1 MKILKRSLV
10 QAIGALRK
18 NKLQTALT
26 MTGMTIGVA
35 TVLTMIALGR
45 GAQGAISDQI
55 RSAGMNLIV
64 VTAGNYQAPRERP
77 PDDAIEPSAWHP
89 PRQGWDRSLLRS
101 AVLGDHEQGR
111 LFRIHAEDDPMAVH
125 DHPLASQRLGDSEA
139 GLGAAATLTR
149 SDAAEIRRIP
159 AVQYVSSGVHMNAH
173 IEGPH
178 VADASAIP
186 ASPHGV
192 ADASGLPASPHG
204 VADAS
209 GLPAS
214 PHGVRWFTRLHGD
227 DVAQPLIRR
236 AWVFPHGRYFN
247 EREERDSEQV
257 IVLGSVVSE
266 KLFGSANPVGQTVK
280 IWHQPFKVVGVIASG
295 SWILQPEAGDD
306 QFDAIYV
313 PVTTVQRLL
322 NLSKLNDITI
332 TTKSTGDV
340 TQVVRSITNLLRQ
353 RHRISARMP
362 DDFTVSS
369 QARKALASGGLRPEV
384 AAAVVGNVSGLEKV
398 TLDQLGKTL
407 DRASQTMTALLI
419 SIAAVSLLV
428 GGIGIMNVMMLSVT
442 ERTREIGILRAV
454 GATATDVLSQFLLE
468 AMGMSL
474 VGGLLGIAL
483 GLVTSLVVTQLV
495 HWSIDLSPLAVFV
508 SFAISAAV
516 GIFFGYYPAR
526 QAAKAL
532 PIESLRFES

>member
-1 MKILKRSLV
+1 MRTLRQSLS
-10 QAIGALRK
+10 QAIRALQK

-35 TVLTMIALGR
+35 TVVTMIALGR

-64 VTAGNYQAPRERP
+64 VTAGNYQAPRERL

-89 PRQGWDRSLLRS
+89 SRQGW
-101 AVLGDHEQGR
+101 GR
-111 LFRIHAEDDPMAVH
+111 LLKVHAEDDPMAVH

-149 SDAAEIRRIP
+149 SDAAEIQKIP
-159 AVQYVSSGVHMNAH
+159 AVQYVSSGVHLNAH
-173 IEGPH
+173 IEGPN
-178 VADASAIP
+178 
-186 ASPHGV
+186 
-192 ADASGLPASPHG
+192 L
-204 VADAS
+204 
-209 GLPAS
+209 
-214 PHGVRWFTRLHGD
+214 RWFTRLHGD
-227 DVAQPLIRR
+227 DVTQPFIRR

-247 EREERDSEQV
+247 DREEGRSEQV
-257 IVLGSVVSE
+257 IVLGSIVSE
-266 KLFGSANPVGQTVK
+266 KLFGSADPVGKTVK
-280 IWHQPFKVVGVIASG
+280 LWHQPFTVVGVIASG
-295 SWILQPEAGDD
+295 SWIVQPEAGDD

-313 PVTTVQRLL
+313 PVSTVQRLL

-332 TTKSTGDV
+332 TTKSTGEV
-340 TQVVRSITNLLRQ
+340 THVARLITDLLRQ
-353 RHRISARMP
+353 RHRISPKMP
-362 DDFTVSS
+362 DDFTVTS

-407 DRASQTMTALLI
+407 DRASQTMTVLLI
-419 SIAAVSLLV
+419 CIAATSLLA
-428 GGIGIMNVMMLSVT
+428 GGIGIMNVMMLAVT

-454 GATATDVLSQFLLE
+454 GATAGDVLSQFLLE
-468 AMGMSL
+468 AVGLSMA
-474 VGGLLGIAL
+474 GGLLGVAV
-483 GLVTSLVVTQLV
+483 GAVTSILLTQWL
-495 HWSIDLSPLAVFV
+495 HWAIDLSPLAVV
-508 SFAISAAV
+508 ASFAISAAV

-526 QAAKAL
+526 QAARAL

>member
-1 MKILKRSLV
+1 VKILKRSLV

-77 PDDAIEPSAWHP
+77 PDDAIEPSVWHP
-89 PRQGWDRSLLRS
+89 PRQGRDSSMLRS
-101 AVLGDHEQGR
+101 AVLDDREQGR

-139 GLGAAATLTR
+139 GLGAAATLTL
-149 SDAAEIRRIP
+149 SDAAEIRKIP

-173 IEGPH
+173 IEGPQ
-178 VADASAIP
+178 
-186 ASPHGV
+186 V
-192 ADASGLPASPHG
+192 ADASGLPASP
-204 VADAS
+204 
-209 GLPAS
+209 P
-214 PHGVRWFTRLHGD
+214 GVRWFTRLHGD

-266 KLFGSANPVGQTVK
+266 KLFGSANPVGRTVK

-332 TTKSTGDV
+332 TTQSTGDV
-340 TQVVRSITNLLRQ
+340 TQVAHSITNLLRQ
-353 RHRISARMP
+353 RHHISIKMP

-398 TLDQLGKTL
+398 TLNQLGKTL

-474 VGGLLGIAL
+474 AGGLLGIAL
-483 GLVTSLVVTQLV
+483 GLVTSLVVTRLV
-495 HWSIDLSPLAVFV
+495 HWSIDLSPVAVFV
-508 SFAISAAV
+508 SFAMSAAV

>member
-1 MKILKRSLV
+1 MRRLKRSWL
-10 QAIGALRK
+10 QAVGALKK
-18 NKLQTALT
+18 NRLQTALT

-89 PRQGWDRSLLRS
+89 SRRRGRSPSLS
-101 AVLGDHEQGR
+101 FGVFYDGEPGR
-111 LFRIHAEDDPMAVH
+111 LLKTHAEDDPMAVH

-139 GLGAAATLTR
+139 GLGAAATLTT
-149 SDAAEIRRIP
+149 SDATEIRKFP

-173 IEGPH
+173 IEGPT
-178 VADASAIP
+178 
-186 ASPHGV
+186 
-192 ADASGLPASPHG
+192 
-204 VADAS
+204 
-209 GLPAS
+209 
-214 PHGVRWFTRLHGD
+214 VRWFTRLHGD

-247 EREERDSEQV
+247 EREEQASEQV

-266 KLFGSANPVGQTVK
+266 KLFGSVDPVGKTVK

-295 SWILQPEAGDD
+295 SWLQQPEAGDD

-340 TQVVRSITNLLRQ
+340 THVVQLVTDLLRR
-353 RHRISARMP
+353 RHHISPKMP
-362 DDFTVSS
+362 DDFTVTS
-369 QARKALASGGLRPEV
+369 QARKALASGGMRPEV

-398 TLDQLGKTL
+398 TLSQLGKTL

-454 GATATDVLSQFLLE
+454 GATARDVLAQFLLE
-468 AMGMSL
+468 AMGLSIA
-474 VGGLLGIAL
+474 GGLLGIAL
-483 GLVTSLVVTQLV
+483 GVVASLFVTQLV
-495 HWSIDLSPLAVFV
+495 HWSVDLSPTAIVV

-532 PIESLRFES
+532 PIDSLRFES